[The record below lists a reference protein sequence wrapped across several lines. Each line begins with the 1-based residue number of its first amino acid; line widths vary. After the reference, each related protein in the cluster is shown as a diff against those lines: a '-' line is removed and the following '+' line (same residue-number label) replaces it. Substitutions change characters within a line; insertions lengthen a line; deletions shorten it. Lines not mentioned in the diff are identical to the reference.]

1 MVARFQSVF
10 YSIDL
15 LKTMGKGKPAKKKT
29 KVTKATRGAARRG
42 SKTADGLRM
51 SGDVEFDCLA
61 LDDQRAVDDF
71 IKRMNL
77 DIAESESSR
86 RLRRR
91 RSRHKI
97 ASEMIY
103 STYTKDMLET
113 CLANIMVGIK
123 RCPKSMRFINTSPG
137 KPLSQLAPA
146 VFNIPYLQASLFK
159 GGSEIKLT
167 AVSGYF
173 SQEGFLVHNCYFP
186 GANEGRRIAESPEK
200 GRRIETGL
208 IHSEGGE

>member
-1 MVARFQSVF
+1 
-10 YSIDL
+10 
-15 LKTMGKGKPAKKKT
+15 MGKGKPAKGKT
-29 KVTKATRGAARRG
+29 KVTKTTRGAARRG

-77 DIAESESSR
+77 DIAESETSR
-86 RLRRR
+86 RLKRR

-123 RCPKSMRFINTSPG
+123 RCPKSMKFINTGPG

-146 VFNIPYLQASLFK
+146 VFNIPYLQDISARKDFLFTIATSLERMK
-159 GGSEIKLT
+159 G
-167 AVSGYF
+167 
-173 SQEGFLVHNCYFP
+173 
-186 GANEGRRIAESPEK
+186 AESPSL
-200 GRRIETGL
+200 RRKVEGLKLDSYNQSEENSSEDTYQKDLVRNGIECSLWNLMTSN
-208 IHSEGGE
+208 IPTSRR